1 MKEYGEDKVQLL
13 HGRMKKDDQN
23 EVLNKFRNNE
33 KPILISTSIIEVG
46 VDVQEACLMII
57 YSIHLLHHHQF

>member
-33 KPILISTSIIEVG
+33 NL
-46 VDVQEACLMII
+46 
-57 YSIHLLHHHQF
+57 Y